1 MKRAIIMEFDKLAEN
16 LSNRNAVFGY
26 RLMNLC
32 VKAEEVSLLPIEVM
46 IEGELQKLEEC
57 TQIGKKDE
65 YSFMLFP
72 NYDEDLVAIGKSVMM
87 EHPEFKQKVETMTLD
102 SIGDEGEDKKIDVHY
117 LLLTMPE
124 VDDDRYDVLKDA
136 VDLCYDQCKAEMQA
150 VLTKGDLK
158 LAEASVGET
167 EENLDRLKK
176 GRDKLE
182 KQWTEHRDKLYHD
195 KLKEIEEAHNK
206 WLAEQAEKRQER
218 EEKEAAHGSGA
229 ALQMKMDRD
238 D

>member
-1 MKRAIIMEFDKLAEN
+1 MEFDKLAEN
-16 LSNRNAVFGY
+16 LSNRSAVFGY
-26 RLMNLC
+26 KLMNLC
-32 VKAEEVSLLPIEVM
+32 VKAEEVSLLPIKVM
-46 IEGELQKLEEC
+46 IEGELQNLEEC
-57 TQIGKKDE
+57 TQIAKKDE

-72 NYDEDLVAIGKSVMM
+72 TYEEDLVTIGKSVMM
-87 EHPEFKQKVETMTLD
+87 EHPEFKQKVETMTVD
-102 SIGDEGEDKKIDVHY
+102 SIDEEGKDQKVDIHY

-136 VDLCYDQCKAEMQA
+136 VGLCYDQCKAEMQA

-158 LAEASVGET
+158 LTEASAGET

-182 KQWTEHRDKLYHD
+182 KQWIEQRDKLYND
-195 KLKEIEEAHNK
+195 KLKEIEDAHNK

-229 ALQMKMDRD
+229 AMQLKMDRED
-238 D
+238 